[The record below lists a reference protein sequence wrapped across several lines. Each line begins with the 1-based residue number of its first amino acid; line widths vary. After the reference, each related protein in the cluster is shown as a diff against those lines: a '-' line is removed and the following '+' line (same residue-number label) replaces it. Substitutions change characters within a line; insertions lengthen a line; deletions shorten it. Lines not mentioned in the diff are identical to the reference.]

1 MESTLNQG
9 KMWRFTSFEAMM
21 KENDSLWRCAGHALR
36 VHKGLHSLWLTASLL
51 FSLQGLAAER
61 LDEFADIRIG
71 LAAAGLPLVEVTGSE
86 VPGLYEV
93 KLTDGTVL
101 LTDRT
106 GTYFVVGDVY
116 QRINQRIVNL
126 SDLRRNED
134 RRALLANLDESEMV
148 VFEPASKDRKAEITV
163 FTDIDCGFCRK
174 LHQEVPELNRLGIAV
189 RYLAYPRAGIG
200 SESFNKIVSAWCSND
215 QKRAL
220 TLAKAGETIE
230 SLTCDNPVA
239 KHFDLGG
246 RMGVTGT
253 PAIVLESGR
262 LVPGYLPAER
272 LAAELG
278 LSVDS

>member
-1 MESTLNQG
+1 M
-9 KMWRFTSFEAMM
+9 
-21 KENDSLWRCAGHALR
+21 
-36 VHKGLHSLWLTASLL
+36 
-51 FSLQGLAAER
+51 
-61 LDEFADIRIG
+61 
-71 LAAAGLPLVEVTGSE
+71 
-86 VPGLYEV
+86 
-93 KLTDGTVL
+93 LTDP
-101 LTDRT
+101 T

-116 QRINQRIVNL
+116 QRLNQRIVNL

-134 RRALLANLDESEMV
+134 RRELLAGLDESEMV
-148 VFEPASKDRKAEITV
+148 VFEPATDNRKAEITV

-189 RYLAYPRAGIG
+189 RYLAYPRAGVG
-200 SESFNKIVSAWCSND
+200 SESFDKIVSAWCSKD

-220 TLAKAGETIE
+220 TRAKAGETIP

-239 KHFDLGG
+239 RHFELGG

-278 LSVDS
+278 LPADS